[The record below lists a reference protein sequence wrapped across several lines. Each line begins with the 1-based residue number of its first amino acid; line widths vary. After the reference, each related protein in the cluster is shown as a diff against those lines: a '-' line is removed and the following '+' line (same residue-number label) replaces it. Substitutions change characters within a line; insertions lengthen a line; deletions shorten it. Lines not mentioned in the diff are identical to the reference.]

1 MTDSSRTDRLT
12 QSRSTRRTVLAAG
25 AGTLVPSLAGCLDED
40 PQSGNGA
47 ADEGGDDDGNGEDDA
62 SYTVAAGMPALWDFT
77 REVGGDHVNAVD
89 LIPTGEHGH
98 DYEPGPGIV
107 EEIEDA
113 DAFVYM
119 RDFAGWMED
128 AVAEL
133 ENDDDTAV
141 IDASE
146 GIEFFDSPAEDDDE
160 HWWMDPVEC
169 QNGVDNIADGL
180 SDLDPDHAD
189 EYDENAAAFNEEL
202 EAIHEEFGELV
213 GRATLNE
220 IVIGTHDSF
229 QWWHRQYDIDIY
241 SPIGTSPDGEASAR
255 DIEEVENHI
264 EEYGIEHVLYDVGEP
279 AHLAESIADETDA
292 EVLPISPVETQLDE
306 TTEVG
311 DIEMESDWGYVEHY
325 REINFPSLEQALQAE

>member
-1 MTDSSRTDRLT
+1 MTDLSRTT
-12 QSRSTRRTVLAAG
+12 QPRSTRRTVLAAG
-25 AGTLVPSLAGCLDED
+25 VGTLAAGIAGCLDED
-40 PQSGNGA
+40 PQEDNGV
-47 ADEGGDDDGNGEDDA
+47 DGDDITSEDDGDGEDDA
-62 SYTVAAGMPALWDFT
+62 YTVAAGMPALWDFT

-89 LIPTGEHGH
+89 LVPTGEHGH

-107 EEIEDA
+107 EEIEEA

-119 RDFAGWMED
+119 REFAGWMDD

-133 ENDDDTAV
+133 EDDDSVAV

-160 HWWMDPVEC
+160 HWWMDPIEC
-169 QNGVDNIADGL
+169 QNGVDNIAAGFAE
-180 SDLDPDHAD
+180 LDPDHAD
-189 EYDENAAAFNEEL
+189 EYDENATAFNEEL
-202 EAIHEEFGELV
+202 EEIHEEFEELV
-213 GRATLNE
+213 DRATLDE

-229 QWWHRQYDIDIY
+229 QWWNRRYDIDVY
-241 SPIGTSPDGEASAR
+241 SPIGTSPDGEASAQ

-279 AHLAESIADETDA
+279 AHLAESIADETGA

-311 DIEMESDWGYVEHY
+311 DVEMESDWGYVAHY
-325 REINFPSLEQALQAE
+325 QEINFPSLERALQTA